1 VTRRDAWYD
10 EIIRESAADARHVYK
25 PPQDFE
31 KIQHF
36 VAGLRQ
42 AGFSGGWLG

>member
-10 EIIRESAADARHVYK
+10 EIIRESAADARHVYT
-25 PPQDFE
+25 PQDFE

-42 AGFSGGWLG
+42 AGFSAGWLG